1 MPRKPGSNW
10 LMPIGSA
17 EPIAISVPGSGF
29 PVKDFLTLNREP
41 IGTKD
46 SHMIDRY
53 MPEDFAKIWSEENMF
68 RTWLRVELEVCRVLA
83 EKGWIP
89 KESMETIER
98 KADFSVAR
106 IKEIENITH
115 HDLIAFTTSVAEHVG
130 PDSRFI
136 HWGLT
141 STDVVDTARGLQLK
155 QASEKILIAV
165 DELRKAIAERAEQH
179 RRTLMM
185 GRTHGVHAE
194 VTTFGLKLAVWYD
207 EMRRNRER
215 MERAAETVSVGKLS
229 GAVGTFA
236 HLDPDVEAIVCE
248 RMGLKPAPV
257 STQTLQ
263 RDRHAEFLCTIA
275 IVGSSLDKFATEI
288 RHLQRTEVREA
299 EEPFAAGQ
307 KGSSAMPHK
316 RNPIKCEQISGLSR
330 LLRGYAVTALED
342 VALWHERDISHSSAE
357 RVILPDATSVL
368 CYMLRAMAKIVSR
381 MVVYP
386 ERMLKNIE
394 LMRGLAYS
402 GQLLLDLTRKGVAR
416 EEAYR
421 WIQRCSMKVWD
432 EDKDFLQVLQ
442 EDPDITQ
449 VLSREEIRSVVNP
462 ELQLRNV
469 DAIFSR
475 VFTK

>member
-1 MPRKPGSNW
+1 
-10 LMPIGSA
+10 
-17 EPIAISVPGSGF
+17 
-29 PVKDFLTLNREP
+29 
-41 IGTKD
+41 
-46 SHMIDRY
+46 MIDRY
-53 MPEDFAKIWSEENMF
+53 MPKDFVDIWSEENMF

-83 EKGWIP
+83 ERGWIP
-89 KESMETIER
+89 KESMQVIES

-106 IKEIENITH
+106 IKEIENVTH

-130 PDSRFI
+130 PDSRYI

-141 STDVVDTARGLQLK
+141 STDVVDTARGLQFK
-155 QASEKILIAV
+155 QASEKILTAIG
-165 DELRKAIAERAEQH
+165 ELQQAIRDRAHEHRK
-179 RRTLMM
+179 TLMM

-215 MERAAETVSVGKLS
+215 FERAAEGVAVGKLS

-236 HLDPDVEAIVCE
+236 HLDPDIEARVCE
-248 RMGLKPAPV
+248 RMGLIPAPA

-263 RDRHAEFLCTIA
+263 RDRHADYLCAIA

-316 RNPIKCEQISGLSR
+316 RNPVKCEQVSGLSR
-330 LLRGYAVTALED
+330 LLRGYAVTGLEN

-368 CYMLRAMAKIVSR
+368 CYMVRAMTKIVSK

-386 ERMLKNIE
+386 DRMLKNIE
-394 LMRGLAYS
+394 LTRGLAYS
-402 GQLLLDLTRKGVAR
+402 GQLLLDLTRKGVLR
-416 EEAYR
+416 EDAYR
-421 WIQRCSMKVWD
+421 WIQRSAMKVWD
-432 EDKDFLQVLQ
+432 ENKDFLKALE
-442 EDPDITQ
+442 EDPEIAKT
-449 VLSREEIRSVVNP
+449 LTPEEIRSVVNP

-469 DAIFSR
+469 DAIFAR
-475 VFTK
+475 VFK

>member
-1 MPRKPGSNW
+1 
-10 LMPIGSA
+10 
-17 EPIAISVPGSGF
+17 
-29 PVKDFLTLNREP
+29 
-41 IGTKD
+41 
-46 SHMIDRY
+46 MIDRY
-53 MPEDFAKIWSEENMF
+53 MPKDFEEIWSEENMF
-68 RTWLRVELEVCRVLA
+68 RTWLRVELEVCRILC

-89 KESMETIER
+89 RESMNTIEQ
-98 KADFSVAR
+98 KANFSVVR
-106 IKEIENITH
+106 IREIENITH
-115 HDLIAFTTSVAEHVG
+115 HDLIAFTTSVAEFVG
-130 PDSRFI
+130 PDSRYI

-155 QASEKILIAV
+155 QASDKILEAIR
-165 DELRKAIAERAEQH
+165 EFRKAIGARAQEH

-194 VTTFGLKLAVWYD
+194 LTTFGLKLAVWYD
-207 EMRRNRER
+207 EMRRNLER
-215 MERAAETVSVGKLS
+215 MERAAEAVTVGKLS

-236 HLDPDVEAIVCE
+236 HLGPEVEAQVCE

-263 RDRHAEFLCTIA
+263 RDRHAEYLCTIA
-275 IVGSSLDKFATEI
+275 IIGCSLDKFATEI

-316 RNPIKCEQISGLSR
+316 RNPVKCEQVSGLSR
-330 LLRGYAVTALED
+330 LLRGYAVTAMED

-357 RVILPDATSVL
+357 RVILPDATGVL
-368 CYMLRAMAKIVSR
+368 CYMLRAMTKIVSK
-381 MVVYP
+381 MMVYP
-386 ERMLKNIE
+386 DRMLKNIE
-394 LMRGLAYS
+394 LTRGLAYS
-402 GQLLLDLTRKGVAR
+402 GQLLLDLTKKGVLR
-416 EEAYR
+416 EDAYR
-421 WIQRCSMKVWD
+421 WIQRSSMKVWD

-449 VLSREEIRSVVNP
+449 VLTRDEIRSVVNP

-469 DAIFSR
+469 DAIFAR
-475 VFTK
+475 VFKGQ

>member
-1 MPRKPGSNW
+1 
-10 LMPIGSA
+10 
-17 EPIAISVPGSGF
+17 
-29 PVKDFLTLNREP
+29 
-41 IGTKD
+41 
-46 SHMIDRY
+46 MIDRY
-53 MPEDFAKIWSEENMF
+53 MPDDFAEIWSEENMF

-83 EKGWIP
+83 ERGWIP
-89 KESMETIER
+89 KESMDAIEQ

-106 IKEIENITH
+106 IKDIEKVTH

-130 PDSRFI
+130 TDSRYI

-141 STDVVDTARGLQLK
+141 STDVIDTARGLQLK
-155 QASEKILIAV
+155 QASDKIITAIG
-165 DELRKAIAERAEQH
+165 ELRNVIRERAQEH
-179 RRTLMM
+179 RKTLVM

-194 VTTFGLKLAVWYD
+194 LTTFGLKLAVWYD
-207 EMRRNRER
+207 EMRRNLER
-215 MERAAETVSVGKLS
+215 MQRASETVAYGKLS

-236 HLDPDVEAIVCE
+236 HLDPGVEARVCE
-248 RMGLKPAPV
+248 RLGLKPAPI

-263 RDRHAEFLCTIA
+263 RDRHAEYLCTIA
-275 IVGSSLDKFATEI
+275 IIGSSLDKFATEI

-316 RNPIKCEQISGLSR
+316 RNPVKCEQVSGLSR
-330 LLRGYAVTALED
+330 LLRGYAVTALEN

-368 CYMLRAMAKIVSR
+368 CYMLRAMTGIVSK

-386 ERMLKNIE
+386 DRMLRNIE
-394 LMRGLAYS
+394 LTRGLAYS
-402 GQLLLDLTRKGVAR
+402 GQLLLDLTRKGVPR
-416 EEAYR
+416 EDAYR

-432 EDKDFLQVLQ
+432 EDKDFLQALR
-442 EDPDITQ
+442 EDPDITR
-449 VLSREEIRSVVNP
+449 VLSADEIKSVVNP

-469 DAIFSR
+469 DAIFDR
-475 VFTK
+475 VFRMG

>member
-1 MPRKPGSNW
+1 
-10 LMPIGSA
+10 
-17 EPIAISVPGSGF
+17 
-29 PVKDFLTLNREP
+29 
-41 IGTKD
+41 
-46 SHMIDRY
+46 
-53 MPEDFAKIWSEENMF
+53 
-68 RTWLRVELEVCRVLA
+68 VELEVCRVLA

-89 KESMETIER
+89 KESLETIEK
-98 KADFSVAR
+98 KANFSTAR
-106 IKEIENITH
+106 IKEIEKITH
-115 HDLIAFTTSVAEHVG
+115 HDLIAFTTSVAEFVG
-130 PDSRFI
+130 PDSRYI

-155 QASEKILIAV
+155 QASEKIMTAI
-165 DELRKAIAERAEQH
+165 DELRAAIEERAREH
-179 RRTLMM
+179 RRTIMM

-194 VTTFGLKLAVWYD
+194 ITTFGLKLAVWFD

-215 MERAAETVSVGKLS
+215 MKRAAEAVSVGKIS

-248 RMGLKPAPV
+248 RMGLKPAPI

-263 RDRHAEFLCTIA
+263 RDRHAEYLSVIA
-275 IVGSSLDKFATEI
+275 ILGCSLDKFATEI

-316 RNPIKCEQISGLSR
+316 RNPVKCEQVSGLSR
-330 LLRGYAVTALED
+330 LLRGYAVAALEN

-357 RVILPDATSVL
+357 RVILPDATSCV
-368 CYMLRAMAKIVSR
+368 CYMLRAMTKIIR
-381 MVVYP
+381 KMVVYP
-386 ERMLKNIE
+386 ERMRKNIE
-394 LMRGLAYS
+394 LTRGLAYS
-402 GQLLLDLTRKGVAR
+402 GQLLLDLTRKGVLR

-432 EDKDFLQVLQ
+432 DDKDFVQALQ

-449 VLSREEIRSVVNP
+449 VLTGDEIRSVVNP
-462 ELQLRNV
+462 DLQLRNI
-469 DAIFSR
+469 DIIFSR
-475 VFTK
+475 VFRPQQ

>member
-1 MPRKPGSNW
+1 
-10 LMPIGSA
+10 
-17 EPIAISVPGSGF
+17 
-29 PVKDFLTLNREP
+29 
-41 IGTKD
+41 
-46 SHMIDRY
+46 MIDRY
-53 MPEDFAKIWSEENMF
+53 MPKDFEEIWSEENMF
-68 RTWLRVELEVCRVLA
+68 RTWLRVELEVCRILC

-89 KESMETIER
+89 RESMNTIEQ
-98 KADFSVAR
+98 KANFSVAR

-115 HDLIAFTTSVAEHVG
+115 HDLIAFTTSVAEFIG
-130 PDSRFI
+130 PDSRYI

-155 QASEKILIAV
+155 QASDKILDAIR
-165 DELRKAIAERAEQH
+165 EFRKAIGARAQEH

-194 VTTFGLKLAVWYD
+194 LTTFGLKLAVWYD
-207 EMRRNRER
+207 EMRRNLAR
-215 MERAAETVSVGKLS
+215 MERAAEAVTVGKLS

-236 HLDPDVEAIVCE
+236 HLGPEVEAQVCE

-263 RDRHAEFLCTIA
+263 RDRHAEYLCTIA
-275 IVGSSLDKFATEI
+275 IIGCSLDKFATEI

-316 RNPIKCEQISGLSR
+316 RNPVKCEQVSGLSR
-330 LLRGYAVTALED
+330 LLRGYAVTAMED

-357 RVILPDATSVL
+357 RVILPDATGVL
-368 CYMLRAMAKIVSR
+368 CYMLRTMTKIVSK

-386 ERMLKNIE
+386 DRMLKNIE
-394 LMRGLAYS
+394 LTRGLAYS
-402 GQLLLDLTRKGVAR
+402 GQLLLDLTKKGVLR
-416 EEAYR
+416 EDAYQ

-449 VLSREEIRSVVNP
+449 VLTRDEIRSVVNP

-469 DAIFSR
+469 DAIFAR
-475 VFTK
+475 VFEK

>member
-1 MPRKPGSNW
+1 
-10 LMPIGSA
+10 
-17 EPIAISVPGSGF
+17 
-29 PVKDFLTLNREP
+29 
-41 IGTKD
+41 
-46 SHMIDRY
+46 MIDRY
-53 MPEDFAKIWSEENMF
+53 MPKDFEEIWSEENMF
-68 RTWLRVELEVCRVLA
+68 RTWLRVELEVCRILC

-89 KESMETIER
+89 RESMNTIEQ
-98 KADFSVAR
+98 KANFSVAR
-106 IKEIENITH
+106 IKEIESVTH
-115 HDLIAFTTSVAEHVG
+115 HDLIAFTTSVAEFVG
-130 PDSRFI
+130 PDSRYI

-155 QASEKILIAV
+155 QASDKILEAIR
-165 DELRKAIAERAEQH
+165 EFRKAIGARAQEH

-194 VTTFGLKLAVWYD
+194 LTTFGLKLAVWYD
-207 EMRRNRER
+207 EMRRNLER
-215 MERAAETVSVGKLS
+215 MERAAEAVAVGKLS

-236 HLDPDVEAIVCE
+236 HLGPEVEAQVCE

-263 RDRHAEFLCTIA
+263 RDRHAEYLCTIA
-275 IVGSSLDKFATEI
+275 IIGCSLDKFATEI

-316 RNPIKCEQISGLSR
+316 RNPVKCEQVSGLSR
-330 LLRGYAVTALED
+330 LLRGYAVTAMED

-357 RVILPDATSVL
+357 RVILPDATGVL
-368 CYMLRAMAKIVSR
+368 CYMLRAMTKIVSK

-386 ERMLKNIE
+386 DRMLKNIE
-394 LMRGLAYS
+394 LTRGLVYS
-402 GQLLLDLTRKGVAR
+402 GQLLLDLTKKGVLR
-416 EEAYR
+416 EDAYR

-432 EDKDFLQVLQ
+432 EDRDFLQVLQ
-442 EDPDITQ
+442 EDPDIAKALT
-449 VLSREEIRSVVNP
+449 RDEIRSVVNP

-469 DAIFSR
+469 DAIFAR
-475 VFTK
+475 VFEK

>member
-1 MPRKPGSNW
+1 V
-10 LMPIGSA
+10 I
-17 EPIAISVPGSGF
+17 
-29 PVKDFLTLNREP
+29 
-41 IGTKD
+41 
-46 SHMIDRY
+46 
-53 MPEDFAKIWSEENMF
+53 
-68 RTWLRVELEVCRVLA
+68 
-83 EKGWIP
+83 
-89 KESMETIER
+89 
-98 KADFSVAR
+98 
-106 IKEIENITH
+106 
-115 HDLIAFTTSVAEHVG
+115 
-130 PDSRFI
+130 
-136 HWGLT
+136 
-141 STDVVDTARGLQLK
+141 DTARGLQLK
-155 QASEKILIAV
+155 QASDKILAAL
-165 DELRKAIAERAEQH
+165 DDLRKAIKERAMEH
-179 RRTLMM
+179 RKTLMM

-207 EMRRNRER
+207 EIARNRAR

-236 HLDPDVEAIVCE
+236 HLDPDVEATVCE
-248 RMGLKPAPV
+248 RMGLKAAPA

-263 RDRHAEFLCTIA
+263 RDRHAEYLCTLA
-275 IVGSSLDKFATEI
+275 IIGSSLDKFATEI

-316 RNPIKCEQISGLSR
+316 RNPVKCEQVSGLSR
-330 LLRGYAVTALED
+330 LLRGYAVTALEN

-368 CYMLRAMAKIVSR
+368 CYMLRAMTKIITK

-394 LMRGLAYS
+394 LTRGLAYS
-402 GQLLLDLTRKGVAR
+402 GQLLLDLTRKGVVR

-432 EDKDFLQVLQ
+432 EDKDFLRVLQ
-442 EDPDITQ
+442 EDPDVIQ

-462 ELQLRNV
+462 QLQLRNV
-469 DAIFSR
+469 DAIFAR
-475 VFTK
+475 VFKD

>member
-1 MPRKPGSNW
+1 
-10 LMPIGSA
+10 
-17 EPIAISVPGSGF
+17 
-29 PVKDFLTLNREP
+29 
-41 IGTKD
+41 
-46 SHMIDRY
+46 MIDRY
-53 MPEDFAKIWSEENMF
+53 MPADFEEIWSEENMY

-89 KESMETIER
+89 KESMAAIEQ
-98 KADFSVAR
+98 KANFSVAR
-106 IKEIENITH
+106 IREIENITH

-130 PDSRFI
+130 PDSRYI

-141 STDVVDTARGLQLK
+141 STDVIDTARGLQLK
-155 QASEKILIAV
+155 QASDKILTAL
-165 DELRKAIAERAEQH
+165 DDLRKAIKERAMEH
-179 RRTLMM
+179 RKTLMM

-207 EMRRNRER
+207 EMARNRAR
-215 MERAAETVSVGKLS
+215 MERAVETVSVGKLS

-236 HLDPDVEAIVCE
+236 HLDPDVEATVCE
-248 RMGLKPAPV
+248 RMGLKAAPA

-263 RDRHAEFLCTIA
+263 RDRHAEYLCTLA
-275 IVGSSLDKFATEI
+275 IIGSSLDKFATEI

-316 RNPIKCEQISGLSR
+316 RNPVKCEQVSGLSR
-330 LLRGYAVTALED
+330 LLRGYAVTALEN

-368 CYMLRAMAKIVSR
+368 CYMLRAMTKIITK

-394 LMRGLAYS
+394 LTRGLAYS
-402 GQLLLDLTRKGVAR
+402 GQLLLDLTRKGVVR

-432 EDKDFLQVLQ
+432 EDKDFLRVLQ
-442 EDPDITQ
+442 EDPDIIQ

-462 ELQLRNV
+462 QLQLRNV
-469 DAIFSR
+469 DAIFAR
-475 VFTK
+475 VFKG

>member
-1 MPRKPGSNW
+1 
-10 LMPIGSA
+10 
-17 EPIAISVPGSGF
+17 
-29 PVKDFLTLNREP
+29 
-41 IGTKD
+41 
-46 SHMIDRY
+46 MIDRY

-89 KESMETIER
+89 KESMENIAG
-98 KADFSVAR
+98 KADFSVPR
-106 IKEIENITH
+106 IKEIENVTH
-115 HDLIAFTTSVAEHVG
+115 HDLIAFTTSVAEFVG
-130 PDSRFI
+130 PDSRYI

-141 STDVVDTARGLQLK
+141 STDVIDTARGLQFK
-155 QASEKILIAV
+155 QASEKILSAMK
-165 DELRKAIAERAEQH
+165 ELRKTIGERAQQH

-207 EMRRNRER
+207 EMRRNIER
-215 MERAAETVSVGKLS
+215 MERAADAVAVGKIS

-236 HLDPDVEAIVCE
+236 HLGPDVEAQVCE
-248 RMGLKPAPV
+248 RLGLKAAPV

-263 RDRHAEFLCTIA
+263 RDRHAEYICTLA
-275 IVGSSLDKFATEI
+275 IIGSSLDKFATEI

-316 RNPIKCEQISGLSR
+316 RNPVKSEQVSGLSR
-330 LLRGYAVTALED
+330 LLRGYAVTALEN
-342 VALWHERDISHSSAE
+342 VALWHERDISHSSTE

-368 CYMLRAMAKIVSR
+368 CYMARAMTKIIGR

-394 LMRGLAYS
+394 LTRGLAYS
-402 GQLLLDLTRKGVAR
+402 GQLLLDLTRKGVIR
-416 EEAYR
+416 EDAYR

-432 EDKDFLQVLQ
+432 EDKDFLQALE
-442 EDPDITQ
+442 EDPDITK
-449 VLSREEIRSVVNP
+449 VLSPDEIRFVVNP
-462 ELQLRNV
+462 ELQLRNI

-475 VFTK
+475 VFR

>member
-1 MPRKPGSNW
+1 
-10 LMPIGSA
+10 
-17 EPIAISVPGSGF
+17 
-29 PVKDFLTLNREP
+29 
-41 IGTKD
+41 
-46 SHMIDRY
+46 MIDRY
-53 MPEDFAKIWSEENMF
+53 MPEDFAEIWSEENMF

-83 EKGWIP
+83 GKGWIP
-89 KESMETIER
+89 KDSMETIEK

-106 IKEIENITH
+106 IKEIEKVTH
-115 HDLIAFTTSVAEHVG
+115 HDLIAFTTSVAEYVG

-155 QASEKILIAV
+155 QASEKILAAI
-165 DELRKAIAERAEQH
+165 DELRKAIAERAQEH
-179 RRTLMM
+179 RKTLMM

-215 MERAAETVSVGKLS
+215 MERAADAVSVGKIS

-248 RMGLKPAPV
+248 RMGLKAAPI

-263 RDRHAEFLCTIA
+263 RDRHAEYLCTIA
-275 IVGSSLDKFATEI
+275 IIGSSLDKFATEI

-316 RNPIKCEQISGLSR
+316 RNPVKCEQISGLSR
-330 LLRGYAVTALED
+330 LLRGYAVAALED
-342 VALWHERDISHSSAE
+342 VALWHERDISHSSTE
-357 RVILPDATSVL
+357 RVILPDATSLL
-368 CYMLRAMAKIVSR
+368 CYMLRAMTRIVAK
-381 MVVYP
+381 MAVYP
-386 ERMLKNIE
+386 ERMLKNIA
-394 LMRGLAYS
+394 LTRGLPYS

-432 EDKDFLQVLQ
+432 DDKDFLQVLQ
-442 EDPDITQ
+442 EDPDITRM
-449 VLSREEIRSVVNP
+449 LSRDEINAVVNP

-475 VFTK
+475 VFQHPQNR

>member
-1 MPRKPGSNW
+1 
-10 LMPIGSA
+10 
-17 EPIAISVPGSGF
+17 
-29 PVKDFLTLNREP
+29 
-41 IGTKD
+41 
-46 SHMIDRY
+46 MIDRY
-53 MPEDFAKIWSEENMF
+53 MPKDFEEIWSEENMF

-83 EKGWIP
+83 AKGWIP
-89 KESMETIER
+89 KESMENIEK
-98 KADFSVAR
+98 KADFSVPR
-106 IKEIENITH
+106 IREIENVTH

-141 STDVVDTARGLQLK
+141 STDVIDTARGLQLK
-155 QASEKILIAV
+155 QASEKILAAMG
-165 DELRKAIAERAEQH
+165 ELQNVIKERALEH
-179 RRTLMM
+179 RNTLMM

-194 VTTFGLKLAVWYD
+194 VTTLGLKLAVWYD

-215 MERAAETVSVGKLS
+215 MERAADAVSVGKIS

-248 RMGLKPAPV
+248 RMGLKAAPA

-263 RDRHAEFLCTIA
+263 RDRHAEYLCTIA
-275 IVGSSLDKFATEI
+275 IIGSSLDKFATEI

-316 RNPIKCEQISGLSR
+316 RNPVKCEQVSGLSR
-330 LLRGYAVTALED
+330 LLRGYAVTALEN

-368 CYMLRAMAKIVSR
+368 CYMLRAMTKIIAK

-386 ERMLKNIE
+386 ERMLKNME
-394 LMRGLAYS
+394 LTRGLAYS
-402 GQLLLDLTRKGVAR
+402 GQLLLDLTRKAVVR

-442 EDPDITQ
+442 EDADISK
-449 VLSREEIRSVVNP
+449 VLSREEIQSVVNP
-462 ELQLRNV
+462 KLQLRNV
-469 DAIFSR
+469 DAIFAR
-475 VFTK
+475 VFS

>member
-1 MPRKPGSNW
+1 
-10 LMPIGSA
+10 
-17 EPIAISVPGSGF
+17 
-29 PVKDFLTLNREP
+29 
-41 IGTKD
+41 
-46 SHMIDRY
+46 MIDRY
-53 MPEDFAKIWSEENMF
+53 MPKDFEEIWSEENMF
-68 RTWLRVELEVCRVLA
+68 RTWLRVELEVCRILC

-89 KESMETIER
+89 RESMNTIEQ
-98 KADFSVAR
+98 KANFSVAR

-115 HDLIAFTTSVAEHVG
+115 HDLIAFTTSVAEFVG
-130 PDSRFI
+130 PDSRYI

-155 QASEKILIAV
+155 QASGKILEAIR
-165 DELRKAIAERAEQH
+165 EFRKAIGARAQEH
-179 RRTLMM
+179 RRTLTM

-194 VTTFGLKLAVWYD
+194 LTTFGLKLAVWYD
-207 EMRRNRER
+207 EMRRNLER
-215 MERAAETVSVGKLS
+215 MERAAEAVAVGKLS

-236 HLDPDVEAIVCE
+236 HLGPEVEAQVCE
-248 RMGLKPAPV
+248 RMGLQPAPV

-263 RDRHAEFLCTIA
+263 RDRHAEYLCTIA
-275 IVGSSLDKFATEI
+275 IIGCSLDKFATEI

-316 RNPIKCEQISGLSR
+316 RNPVKCEQVSGLSR
-330 LLRGYAVTALED
+330 LLRGYAVTAMED

-357 RVILPDATSVL
+357 RVILPDATGVL
-368 CYMLRAMAKIVSR
+368 CYMLRAMTKIVSK

-386 ERMLKNIE
+386 DRMLKNIE
-394 LMRGLAYS
+394 LTRGLAYS
-402 GQLLLDLTRKGVAR
+402 GQLLLDLTKKGVLR
-416 EEAYR
+416 EDAYR

-442 EDPDITQ
+442 EDPDIAN
-449 VLSREEIRSVVNP
+449 VLTRDEIRSVVNP

-469 DAIFSR
+469 DAIFAR
-475 VFTK
+475 VFEKQ

>member
-1 MPRKPGSNW
+1 
-10 LMPIGSA
+10 
-17 EPIAISVPGSGF
+17 
-29 PVKDFLTLNREP
+29 
-41 IGTKD
+41 
-46 SHMIDRY
+46 MIDRY
-53 MPEDFAKIWSEENMF
+53 MPEDFEKIWSEENMF

-83 EKGWIP
+83 EKGGIP
-89 KESMETIER
+89 RESMETIEK
-98 KADFSVAR
+98 KADFSVPR
-106 IKEIENITH
+106 IKEIEAVTH
-115 HDLIAFTTSVAEHVG
+115 HDLIAFTTSVAEFVG
-130 PDSRFI
+130 PDSRYI

-155 QASEKILIAV
+155 QASEKILDAI
-165 DELRKAIAERAEQH
+165 DELQKAIRDRAMEH

-215 MERAAETVSVGKLS
+215 MARAAESVSVGKIS

-236 HLDPDVEAIVCE
+236 HLDPDVEALVCE
-248 RMGLKPAPV
+248 RMGLKAAPA

-263 RDRHAEFLCTIA
+263 RDRHAEYLCTIA
-275 IVGSSLDKFATEI
+275 ILGSSLDKFATEI

-316 RNPIKCEQISGLSR
+316 RNPVKCEQVSGLSR
-330 LLRGYAVTALED
+330 LLRGYAVTAMEN

-357 RVILPDATSVL
+357 RVILPDATAVL
-368 CYMLRAMAKIVSR
+368 CYMLRAMTRIIAR

-394 LMRGLAYS
+394 LTRGLAYS
-402 GQLLLDLTRKGVAR
+402 GQLLLDLTRKGVLR
-416 EEAYR
+416 EEAYK

-442 EDPDITQ
+442 EDPDITK
-449 VLSREEIRSVVNP
+449 VLTREEIQSVVNP
-462 ELQLRNV
+462 QLQLRNV

-475 VFTK
+475 VFNK

>member
-1 MPRKPGSNW
+1 
-10 LMPIGSA
+10 
-17 EPIAISVPGSGF
+17 
-29 PVKDFLTLNREP
+29 
-41 IGTKD
+41 
-46 SHMIDRY
+46 MIDRY
-53 MPEDFAKIWSEENMF
+53 TPEDFAEIWSEENMF

-89 KESMETIER
+89 KDSMETIEK

-106 IKEIENITH
+106 IKEIEKVTH
-115 HDLIAFTTSVAEHVG
+115 HDLIAFTTSVAEYVG
-130 PDSRFI
+130 PDSRYI

-155 QASEKILIAV
+155 QASEKILAAIG
-165 DELRKAIAERAEQH
+165 ELRKAIAERAQEH
-179 RRTLMM
+179 RKTLMM

-215 MERAAETVSVGKLS
+215 MERAAAAVSVGKLS

-236 HLDPDVEAIVCE
+236 HLDPDVEARVCE
-248 RMGLKPAPV
+248 RMGVKAAPI

-263 RDRHAEFLCTIA
+263 RDRHAEYLCTIA
-275 IVGSSLDKFATEI
+275 IIGSSLDKFATEI

-316 RNPIKCEQISGLSR
+316 RNPVKCEQISGLSR
-330 LLRGYAVTALED
+330 LLRGYAVAALED
-342 VALWHERDISHSSAE
+342 VALWHERDISHSSTE
-357 RVILPDATSVL
+357 RVILPDATSLL
-368 CYMLRAMAKIVSR
+368 CYMLRAMTRIVGK
-381 MVVYP
+381 MAVYP
-386 ERMLKNIE
+386 ERMLKNIA
-394 LMRGLAYS
+394 LTRGLPYS

-421 WIQRCSMKVWD
+421 WIQHCSMKVWD
-432 EDKDFLQVLQ
+432 EDKDFLQVLE
-442 EDPDITQ
+442 EDPEIAK
-449 VLSREEIRSVVNP
+449 VLSRDEIRSVVNP

-475 VFTK
+475 VFKTTD

>member
-1 MPRKPGSNW
+1 
-10 LMPIGSA
+10 
-17 EPIAISVPGSGF
+17 
-29 PVKDFLTLNREP
+29 
-41 IGTKD
+41 
-46 SHMIDRY
+46 MIDRY
-53 MPEDFAKIWSEENMF
+53 MPEDFAEIWSEENMY

-89 KESMETIER
+89 RESMETIEN
-98 KADFSVAR
+98 KASFSVPR

-115 HDLIAFTTSVAEHVG
+115 HDLIAFTTSVAEFVG
-130 PDSRFI
+130 PDSRYI

-141 STDVVDTARGLQLK
+141 STDVIDTARGLQLK
-155 QASEKILIAV
+155 QASEKIIAAV
-165 DELRKAIAERAEQH
+165 DELRKTIGERAQEH
-179 RRTLMM
+179 RKTLMM

-215 MERAAETVSVGKLS
+215 MLRAADAVSFGKLS

-248 RMGLKPAPV
+248 RLGLKAAPA

-263 RDRHAEFLCTIA
+263 RDRHAEYLCAIA
-275 IVGSSLDKFATEI
+275 IVGASLDKFATEI

-316 RNPIKCEQISGLSR
+316 RNPVKCEQVSGLSR
-330 LLRGYAVTALED
+330 LLRGYAVTALEN

-357 RVILPDATSVL
+357 RVILPDATSAL
-368 CYMLRAMAKIVSR
+368 CYMLRAMTKIVGR

-394 LMRGLAYS
+394 LTRGLAYS
-402 GQLLLDLTRKGVAR
+402 GQLLLDLTRKGVVR

-432 EDKDFLQVLQ
+432 EDKDFVQVLL
-442 EDPDITQ
+442 EDPDITG
-449 VLSREEIRSVVNP
+449 VLSRDQIRSVVNP
-462 ELQLRNV
+462 ALQLRNV
-469 DAIFSR
+469 DAVFAR
-475 VFTK
+475 VFPT

>member
-1 MPRKPGSNW
+1 
-10 LMPIGSA
+10 
-17 EPIAISVPGSGF
+17 
-29 PVKDFLTLNREP
+29 
-41 IGTKD
+41 
-46 SHMIDRY
+46 MIDRY
-53 MPEDFAKIWSEENMF
+53 MPEDFAEIWSEENMF

-83 EKGWIP
+83 EQGWIP
-89 KESMETIER
+89 RESLETIEK
-98 KADFSVAR
+98 KAGFSVAR
-106 IKEIENITH
+106 IKEIENVTH
-115 HDLIAFTTSVAEHVG
+115 HDLIAFTTSVAEFVG
-130 PDSRFI
+130 PDSRYI

-141 STDVVDTARGLQLK
+141 STDVIDTARGLQLK
-155 QASEKILIAV
+155 QASEKILVAI
-165 DELRKAIAERAEQH
+165 DELRKAVGERAQQH

-207 EMRRNRER
+207 EMRRHRER
-215 MERAAETVSVGKLS
+215 MERAAETVAVGKLS

-236 HLDPDVEAIVCE
+236 HLNPDVEGRVCE
-248 RMGLKPAPV
+248 RLGLKAAPI

-263 RDRHAEFLCTIA
+263 RDRHAEYVCTIA
-275 IVGSSLDKFATEI
+275 IIGSSLDKFATEI

-316 RNPIKCEQISGLSR
+316 RNPIKCEQVSGLSR
-330 LLRGYAVTALED
+330 LLRGYAVSALED
-342 VALWHERDISHSSAE
+342 VALWHERDISHSSVE

-368 CYMLRAMAKIVSR
+368 CYMLRAMTKIVAK

-394 LMRGLAYS
+394 LTRGLAYS
-402 GQLLLDLTRKGVAR
+402 GQLLLDLTRKGVLR
-416 EEAYR
+416 EDAYR

-442 EDPDITQ
+442 EDPEISG
-449 VLSREEIRSVVNP
+449 VLSRDEIRSVVNP

-469 DAIFSR
+469 DAVFSR
-475 VFTK
+475 VFK

>member
-1 MPRKPGSNW
+1 
-10 LMPIGSA
+10 
-17 EPIAISVPGSGF
+17 
-29 PVKDFLTLNREP
+29 
-41 IGTKD
+41 
-46 SHMIDRY
+46 MIDRY
-53 MPEDFAKIWSEENMF
+53 MPEDFEKIWSEENMF
-68 RTWLRVELEVCRVLA
+68 RTWLRVELEVCRVLT

-89 KESMETIER
+89 KESMETIET
-98 KADFSVAR
+98 KADFSVSR
-106 IKEIENITH
+106 IKEIENVTH
-115 HDLIAFTTSVAEHVG
+115 HDLIAFTTSVAENVG
-130 PDSRFI
+130 PDSRYI

-155 QASEKILIAV
+155 QASEKILAAM
-165 DELRKAIAERAEQH
+165 DELQRVIKERAVEH
-179 RRTLMM
+179 RKTLMM

-215 MERAAETVSVGKLS
+215 MVRAAETTAVGKLS

-236 HLDPDVEAIVCE
+236 HLDPDVEALVCH
-248 RMGLKPAPV
+248 RMGLKAAPA

-263 RDRHAEFLCTIA
+263 RDRHAEYLCTIA
-275 IVGSSLDKFATEI
+275 IIGCSLDKFATEI

-316 RNPIKCEQISGLSR
+316 RNPVKCEQVSGLSR
-330 LLRGYAVTALED
+330 LLRGYAVTAMEN

-368 CYMLRAMAKIVSR
+368 CYMLRAMIRIIAK
-381 MVVYP
+381 MAVYP

-394 LMRGLAYS
+394 LTRGLAYS
-402 GQLLLDLTRKGVAR
+402 GQLLLDLTRKGVLR

-432 EDKDFLQVLQ
+432 EDKDFLRVLQ
-442 EDPDITQ
+442 EDPDIAR
-449 VLSREEIRSVVNP
+449 VLSREEIQSVVNP
-462 ELQLRNV
+462 QLQLRNV
-469 DAIFSR
+469 DAVFSR
-475 VFTK
+475 VFQS